1 MTEEELLALYTE
13 YRHQQTEV
21 KGYFTCCD
29 IWEFNEVIKFL
40 EKKGLIKEVKDG
52 S

>member
-1 MTEEELLALYTE
+1 MTDEELEALYTE
-13 YRHQQTEV
+13 YRHLQTEV

-29 IWEFNEVIKFL
+29 IYEFQEVIKFL
-40 EKKGLIKEVKDG
+40 EEKGLIKDE